1 MDKDLFYISLVF
13 ILIGVGGQLSWYFFG
28 VLPHTQASFQEM
40 QNVSGLMML
49 IGFLILPAGLF
60 KDGMPAPGTAAK
72 IFIGVVLVLLVG
84 VAFTGILLMPQASGP
99 TQKPE
104 TFVSIPSGASG
115 GSLPAYYVPVTVKV
129 EIGVNNTIQWTN
141 NDNTAHTVTS
151 TSNLF
156 NSGALSPGQT
166 FIYTFNT
173 PGTFSYY
180 CTFHNFM
187 KGTVIVVAG

>member
-28 VLPHTQASFQEM
+28 VVPHTQASFQEM

-60 KDGMPAPGTAAK
+60 KDGMPSPGTGAK

-84 VAFTGILLMPQASGP
+84 VAFTGILLMPQAAGP

-115 GSLPAYYVPVTVKV
+115 GNLAAYYLPVTVTV
-129 EIGVNNTIQWTN
+129 VMGVNNTIQWTN

-151 TSNLF
+151 TTNLF
-156 NSGALSPGQT
+156 NSGAIGPTQT
-166 FIYTFNT
+166 FVYTFNT
-173 PGTFSYY
+173 PGTYNYY

-187 KGTVIVVAG
+187 KGTVVVLAG